1 MRAIM
6 YDLNISKVIRKKLR
20 LAGKYAMIKYR
31 EDWPKPAIEHPR
43 QVLVRPVI
51 AGICASDVHQIN
63 VNVSYSA
70 TILARKDNPFPLGH
84 EVVGVV
90 EEVGQEVEGLKVGDR
105 VGHSPVVSCECYGF
119 EYCESCKAGKPETC
133 QAIVGIGDDSKLEEE
148 YGGRLK
154 FGGFGSGAFSEH
166 FVAYAGQLTK
176 IPDGVPDEQ
185 AVLAEPLA
193 VAIHAVNK
201 KKPSDED
208 TVIVV
213 GAGIIGLMVIRA
225 IRELGSKCRIIT
237 LARYPFQEV
246 AAMKLGADEVIS
258 EREKETLY
266 QRVAESTNGHL
277 LKPTMGKKILYGG
290 TGPDIIFDTVASDST
305 LDDSL
310 HLVRNNGTLVVV
322 GMDFGVTKK
331 TDWALMMY
339 KQVNVHGT
347 MMHGLEVHDG
357 MSVDTLKL
365 AFEMIKEEPDLFE
378 DLVTHKFRIEDYKT
392 AFSVAA
398 NKGKN
403 SAIKVAFDF
412 NQD

>member
-1 MRAIM
+1 M
-6 YDLNISKVIRKKLR
+6 YDLKISKVIRKKMR
-20 LAGKYAMIKYR
+20 LAGKYTMIKYR

-84 EVVGVV
+84 EVVGIV

-193 VAIHAVNK
+193 VAIHAVSK
-201 KKPSDED
+201 KRPSDED

-225 IRELGSKCRIIT
+225 IREQGSKCRIIN
-237 LARYPFQEV
+237 LARYPFQEA

-258 EREKETLY
+258 EREKEALY

-310 HLVRNNGTLVVV
+310 HLVRNNGTLVVA

-357 MSVDTLKL
+357 ISVDTLQL
-365 AFEMIKEEPDLFE
+365 AFEMI
-378 DLVTHKFRIEDYKT
+378 
-392 AFSVAA
+392 
-398 NKGKN
+398 
-403 SAIKVAFDF
+403 
-412 NQD
+412 